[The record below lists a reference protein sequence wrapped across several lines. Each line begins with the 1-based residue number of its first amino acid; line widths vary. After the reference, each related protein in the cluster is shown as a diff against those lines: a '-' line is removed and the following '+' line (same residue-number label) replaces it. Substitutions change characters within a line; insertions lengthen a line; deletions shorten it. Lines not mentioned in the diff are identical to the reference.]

1 MTITVVFVDMMHED
15 KTNFDSS
22 ERQYIASSFH
32 WQFHI
37 LNCDVQN
44 LVYRQRTEVQNHSIS
59 LNSQWNKIIL

>member
-1 MTITVVFVDMMHED
+1 MAITVVFVDIMHED
-15 KTNFDSS
+15 KTNFDSC

-59 LNSQWNKIIL
+59 LND

>member
-1 MTITVVFVDMMHED
+1 MHED

-32 WQFHI
+32 WQFHV

-59 LNSQWNKIIL
+59 LNG

>member
-1 MTITVVFVDMMHED
+1 MTITVVFVDIMHED

-22 ERQYIASSFH
+22 ERQYIASLFH

-37 LNCDVQN
+37 LICDVQN

-59 LNSQWNKIIL
+59 LNG